1 MKKKSAGFYR
11 GYSNVNAGATFS
23 GERVSG
29 EDEIAKKV
37 ESYSSMSQ
45 EELLDELFFTAAEAR
60 RKGELSDEKLIG
72 FYNTVKGMLDEK
84 QRAKLETLIRALK
97 EK

>member
-23 GERVSG
+23 GE
-29 EDEIAKKV
+29 DEIEKKV

-84 QRAKLETLIRALK
+84 QRARLETLIRALK

>member
-11 GYSNVNAGATFS
+11 GYSNVNAGATF
-23 GERVSG
+23 SG

-84 QRAKLETLIRALK
+84 QRARLETLIRALK